1 MVHEPSSNDTRVGGT
16 CAGSGESLKW
26 AVNGL
31 VVVSGPGFADVLC
44 LCETLSL
51 GKAGWSIY
59 RNSPYYFYKLL
70 GVLKYIRI
78 KIKSLSSSSK
88 QESNGSSHLAVFTLV
103 FWHWPPSCALSSP
116 WALLTAGG
124 PWELCPFE
132 SADPVPSD
140 SR

>member
-1 MVHEPSSNDTRVGGT
+1 MVHEPSSNNTHVRST
-16 CAGSGESLKW
+16 CAGSGETLKW
-26 AVNGL
+26 VVNGF
-31 VVVSGPGFADVLC
+31 VTVSGPGFADVLW

-88 QESNGSSHLAVFTLV
+88 QKSKGSSHLAIFTLV
-103 FWHWPPSCALSSP
+103 F
-116 WALLTAGG
+116 
-124 PWELCPFE
+124 
-132 SADPVPSD
+132 
-140 SR
+140 